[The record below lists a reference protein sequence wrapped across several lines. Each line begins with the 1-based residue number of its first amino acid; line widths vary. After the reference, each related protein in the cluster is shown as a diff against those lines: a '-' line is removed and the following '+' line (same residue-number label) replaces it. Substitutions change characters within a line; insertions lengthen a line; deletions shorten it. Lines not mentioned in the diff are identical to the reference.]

1 MNLLRK
7 TTAFPAVWTTR
18 PSLLLLRTSVLVISP
33 FAPEVSWIP
42 VPLSVKVE
50 SWMNTKPVLAASPVL
65 ENPLMTQ
72 CSTSSVL
79 PALNWT
85 PTVPP
90 TDPLIWRLRNVT
102 VSPTPAL
109 TAIETPAVLMNA
121 NCPGNASMVIA
132 LLMLGSPPNPAES
145 KATTSPPALVT
156 PKAAPKKRQ
165 GLDRGQFVAV
175 LASEPV
181 LATNERAV

>member
-90 TDPLIWRLRNVT
+90 PDPLIWRLRNVT

-121 NCPGNASMVIA
+121 NCPGNASMVI
-132 LLMLGSPPNPAES
+132 LGRPPDPPGS
-145 KATTSPPALVT
+145 KAATSPAALVT
-156 PKAAPKKRQ
+156 PQAAPKKRQ

-181 LATNERAV
+181 